1 MSKAQSAGK
10 PVIASA
16 VSEQSRKLKELKNE
30 LNQIK
35 QGGATGPISSLNQ
48 SMDSSKC
55 NLSTTAGNN
64 NETTF
69 HIKSKRNRV
78 A

>member
-1 MSKAQSAGK
+1 MSKAQSAGI
-10 PVIASA
+10 PVIAST

-35 QGGATGPISSLNQ
+35 QGGATGLISSLNQ

-64 NETTF
+64 NETTLN
-69 HIKSKRNRV
+69 IKSKRNRV